1 MKLPQEN
8 ELMKL
13 KITFYRLVNFI
24 LSVGVLSASIY
35 GIFLLGQ
42 AIFG

>member
-1 MKLPQEN
+1 MKLPQET

-24 LSVGVLSASIY
+24 LATGVLASAIY
-35 GIFLLGQ
+35 GITLLGN
-42 AIFG
+42 AVFG